1 MSPREYCAY
10 NETRANLVAPRVSLI
25 DTRSDPLKAVKV
37 LIEGLAP
44 NADAGLW
51 LNPLK
56 SIPAVPRLSAYDL
69 VYLDH
74 QGCVVHGI
82 ELAPDDEVPP
92 IDGLAAS
99 ALLLPLHSFTASQ
112 AQPGDRVVL
121 QLPNETC
128 APPAPDIAPAR
139 SKPAEAQHPAPAIL
153 AKLPSL
159 AWSPREPVEAQPP
172 AAARRRFSLLHML
185 THLRIHIQISIAFA
199 PAPVSAVST
208 PQSALVAAQP
218 PAPVLRAATQTAA
231 PSAPPQLHPELHA
244 ENPQAWCPVDDVVG
258 DGVAKL
264 GRTRD
269 RRFNSF
275 LGRRWRSSRAAYLRW
290 ADSFV
295 FDRPQAQPDYGLP
308 RLGRNL
314 FHFIFPR

>member
-1 MSPREYCAY
+1 MSTREYCVY
-10 NETRANLVAPRVSLI
+10 NETRSNLVASRVSLI
-25 DTRSDPLKAVKV
+25 DTRSNPLQAVKV
-37 LIEGLAP
+37 LIEGLSP
-44 NADAGLW
+44 NADTGLW

-74 QGCVVHGI
+74 EDRVVHCI

-112 AQPGDRVVL
+112 AQPGDRVLL
-121 QLPNETC
+121 QPPNGTR
-128 APPAPDIAPAR
+128 PSPAATPAQ
-139 SKPAEAQHPAPAIL
+139 SKPAEAQRPEPAIL

-159 AWSPREPVEAQPP
+159 AWSPGDPGHAQPSV
-172 AAARRRFSLLHML
+172 ASRRRFRLLHAL

-199 PAPVSAVST
+199 PSPVSPAST
-208 PQSALVAAQP
+208 PQ
-218 PAPVLRAATQTAA
+218 PAPVPADSPATALHAAAQTF
-231 PSAPPQLHPELHA
+231 SAPPPLQPEPPA
-244 ENPQAWCPVDDVVG
+244 ENSQPSASAEDIVG
-258 DGVAKL
+258 DGLAKPQ
-264 GRTRD
+264 GTSD
-269 RRFNSF
+269 RRFNS
-275 LGRRWRSSRAAYLRW
+275 LLRRRWRSLRAAYLRW

-295 FDRPQAQPDYGLP
+295 FYRPHTQPAYSVP